1 MTEKHELAYKDYKQG
16 MKYKDIAEK
25 HGVSLSAVKSWAT
38 RYWKKKSRN
47 QGNKKLQPK
56 DKKVATKKVAKEK
69 KQQKNRSGNPNPE
82 NKFTKG
88 NSPDVST
95 HGFFRKIFPE
105 EAHEL
110 VESIMEKS
118 ALDMLWENIVIQ
130 YTAIARAQQ
139 IMFVVDKDDI
149 VKEVKKKRVSES
161 VWSTE
166 SSRTDKETE
175 YELQFAW
182 DRHANYL
189 MAQSKA
195 MGILT
200 SMIKRFKDMA
210 GDDDERRLKLETM
223 VMDLEEAKV
232 KKAKAEATV
241 AEKVAGKLVGD
252 TKSHDLMKSLI
263 DVVSGGTGVAEDS

>member
-16 MKYKDIAEK
+16 MKYKDIAGK
-25 HGVSLSAVKSWAT
+25 YGVTINTVKSWKT
-38 RYWKKKSRN
+38 RHWGSKKGVHTKSKKSVHT
-47 QGNKKLQPK
+47 KKGR
-56 DKKVATKKVAKEK
+56 ATKVQEK
-69 KQQKNRSGNPNPE
+69 RSGNPNPE

-110 VESIMEKS
+110 VESIAEKS

-139 IMFVVDKDDI
+139 IMFVVDKDDT

-200 SMIKRFKDMA
+200 SMIKRFKDMT
-210 GDDDERRLKLETM
+210 GDDDERRLKLEAM

-232 KKAKAEATV
+232 NKAKAEAVV
-241 AEKVAGKLVGD
+241 AEKVAGKLIGD

-263 DVVSGGTGVAEDS
+263 DVASGGTGVPEDS